1 MGENMASKVPIAT
14 ENLLL
19 ERAKAGSPEAFSE
32 LVRLNS
38 SSVYGISLKILKNR
52 EDAEDNLQNVFCKA
66 YRKIRNFQGDS
77 RISTWLFRIA
87 INEALMQLRRRS
99 DKEVRYS
106 EVATADD
113 EGHGI
118 PEAEDS
124 RPDPE
129 TRCIA
134 ADLAEKAFR
143 GCAPLM
149 ANIFVLNKAEG
160 WTNRELAKAYG
171 TSPQTVKSRVFRTRI
186 RLRQQ
191 MDSLAPAREPSC

>member
-1 MGENMASKVPIAT
+1 MTSKMPIAT

-19 ERAKAGSPEAFSE
+19 ERVKAGNSEAFSE

-66 YRKIRNFQGDS
+66 YRKIRNFHGDS
-77 RISTWLFRIA
+77 RVSTWLFRIA

-99 DKEVRYS
+99 NQEVLYS
-106 EVATADD
+106 ELAGGK
-113 EGHGI
+113 EEQPLI
-118 PEAEDS
+118 PETEDLH
-124 RPDPE
+124 PDPE
-129 TRCIA
+129 KRCIA
-134 ADLAEKAFR
+134 ADLTEKAFR
-143 GCAPLM
+143 GCAPGM

-160 WTNRELAKAYG
+160 WTNREIARLFR
-171 TSPQTVKSRVFRTRI
+171 TSPQTVKSRVFRART

-191 MDSLAPAREPSC
+191 LMALTSVRESVC